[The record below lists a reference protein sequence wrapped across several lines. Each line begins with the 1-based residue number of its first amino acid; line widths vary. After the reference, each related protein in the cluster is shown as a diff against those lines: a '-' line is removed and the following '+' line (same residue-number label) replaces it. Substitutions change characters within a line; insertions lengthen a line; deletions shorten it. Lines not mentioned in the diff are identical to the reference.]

1 MRLILVQKLQK
12 RKHCEKRLQCCT
24 TSDIMQPKQYDKRVT
39 PAAARQQKGTDM
51 DNLNAIVAVYEDWGI
66 GDGGTQ
72 QIVIPEDRKHFQ
84 ELTKGNAIV
93 VGRKTLAD
101 FPDGK
106 PLPDRTNIVLTADN
120 DFKAEG
126 AIIVHSLDELF
137 ATIKDMPKVYVV
149 GGASVYSQLLKFC
162 ERVYITRIYVSPK
175 SDSYFPNLDENFNW
189 SCEEFGDAKVYDGI
203 KYRFCEYETYD
214 ISKNIRKQ

>member
-1 MRLILVQKLQK
+1 
-12 RKHCEKRLQCCT
+12 
-24 TSDIMQPKQYDKRVT
+24 
-39 PAAARQQKGTDM
+39 M

-84 ELTKGNAIV
+84 ELTKGNTIV

-106 PLPDRTNIVLTADN
+106 PLPDRTNIVLTTQDLEI
-120 DFKAEG
+120 DG
-126 AIIVHSLDELF
+126 AIVVHSLDELF
-137 ATIKDMPKVYVV
+137 ETIKDMPKVFVV
-149 GGASVYSQLLKFC
+149 GGAAVYNQLLKYC
-162 ERVYITRIYVSPK
+162 ERVYITRIYTSPK
-175 SDSYFPNLDENFNW
+175 SDSFFPNLDENFNW
-189 SCEEFGDAKVYDGI
+189 SCEEFGDAKIYNGI

-214 ISKNIRKQ
+214 ISKSIRKL

>member
-1 MRLILVQKLQK
+1 
-12 RKHCEKRLQCCT
+12 
-24 TSDIMQPKQYDKRVT
+24 
-39 PAAARQQKGTDM
+39 M

-84 ELTKGNAIV
+84 ELTKGNTIV

-106 PLPDRTNIVLTADN
+106 PLPGRTNIVLTTQDLKI
-120 DFKAEG
+120 DG
-126 AIIVHSLDELF
+126 AIVVHSLDELF
-137 ATIKDMPKVYVV
+137 DTIKDMPKVFVV
-149 GGASVYSQLLKFC
+149 GGAAVYNQLLKYC
-162 ERVYITRIYVSPK
+162 ERVYITRIYTSPK
-175 SDSYFPNLDENFNW
+175 SDSFFPNLDENFNW
-189 SCEEFGDAKVYDGI
+189 SCEEFGDAKIYNGI

-214 ISKNIRKQ
+214 ISKSIRKL